1 MDYGEELDFGGPPEG
16 YTADEDVL
24 SSALEN
30 NWDEIKEAVEDARGS
45 DWLSDSATCLALLS
59 IVSQR
64 DFTHL
69 RGGLKKYLR
78 KGRNDGDLLTDEHLF
93 AIASDIASFIE
104 KLPALPPKNGFLDY
118 AGVGKLQVR
127 LEPTPSR
134 CVAIAASKC
143 NLSDDLSWAK
153 DLLAVT
159 KAFRDILSAL
169 SEPDLQGPFLRTRIK
184 EPFQILNYFLGRTP
198 GLLLVSWTLDGKK
211 LSFGRSPDP
220 EVSDLA
226 AYIAEWISDY
236 LTNYH
241 PRVGIG
247 VCAECGT
254 FFERERRDKTFC
266 SKTCQNRVAY
276 KRKKILE
283 SEALQRVSIAPED
296 AVDIVAGLWIHHPRF
311 GIGLIE
317 GLSSSSGPVETMLQN
332 LGDSQ
337 DARYRSMISRKVVVQ
352 VRFLQGVR
360 MLTFTDLFEAQKK
373 EEQLPDFYQVQ
384 SEETLAEL
392 L

>member
-1 MDYGEELDFGGPPEG
+1 MDYGEEVDFGGPPEG

-24 SSALEN
+24 DSALQN
-30 NWDEIKEAVEDARGS
+30 HWDEVTEAVEDARGS
-45 DWLSDSATCLALLS
+45 DWLRDSATCLELLS
-59 IVSQR
+59 TVSQR

-78 KGRNDGDLLTDEHLF
+78 KGRNDGDQLTDEHLF

-104 KLPALPPKNGFLDY
+104 KLPVPPPKNGFLNY
-118 AGVGKLQVR
+118 LGGGKLQAR
-127 LEPTPSR
+127 QSLTPGR
-134 CVAIAASKC
+134 CVAIAAGKC
-143 NLSDDLSWAK
+143 NLGDDLSWAK

-159 KAFRDILSAL
+159 KAFRDILAAL
-169 SEPDLQGPFLRTRIK
+169 SDPDLQEPFVRIRIR
-184 EPFQILNYFLGRTP
+184 EPFQTLNYFVGRTP
-198 GLLLVSWTLDGKK
+198 GLLLVHWPSDGKK
-211 LSFGRSPDP
+211 LSFGRCPDP

-226 AYIAEWISDY
+226 AYIAEWISEY
-236 LTNYH
+236 LTNYY
-241 PRVGIG
+241 PRMGIG

-283 SEALQRVSIAPED
+283 SDALQRVSIAPDD

-317 GLSSSSGPVETMLQN
+317 GLSNSNGPVESMLQN
-332 LGDSQ
+332 LGGNQ
-337 DARYRSMISRKVVVQ
+337 NARYRSMVSRKVVVQ

-373 EEQLPDFYQVQ
+373 EDQLPDFYQVQ